1 MDGLSVGYEDMT
13 IQQLRDEAAA
23 MLAEVERREAE
34 DTARAAV
41 VEAVHAY
48 ADFRGITVLQAWRAL
63 VPEGVDVPDDPEPE
77 PIPDA
82 PEYKQ
87 PTGAH
92 DAYQAGDRVTFQ
104 GRVYEAVINAVV
116 WSPLAYPQ
124 AWKEVR

>member
-1 MDGLSVGYEDMT
+1 MFDDMT
-13 IQQLRDEAAA
+13 PDQIRQVIADAEAA
-23 MLAEVERREAE
+23 LAAREAV
-34 DTARAAV
+34 DTAVRAVEDAV
-41 VEAVHAY
+41 AAY
-48 ADFRGITVLQAWRAL
+48 AVAAGLTVLQAWRAL
-63 VPEGVDVPDDPEPE
+63 APEGVGVPDDPEPE
-77 PIPDA
+77 PTPDA

-104 GRVYEAVINAVV
+104 GRVYEAVINAVT

>member
-1 MDGLSVGYEDMT
+1 MTSFDDMT
-13 IQQLRDEAAA
+13 TDDLRAACEE
-23 MLAEVERREAE
+23 MRAEISRREAE
-34 DTARAAV
+34 VEARATVVAAV
-41 VEAVHAY
+41 EEY
-48 ADFRGITVLQAWRAL
+48 AALRGVSVLAAWRAL
-63 VPEGVDVPDDPEPE
+63 VPEGVQVPDEPEPE

-92 DAYQAGDRVTFQ
+92 DAYRVGDRVTFQ

>member
-1 MDGLSVGYEDMT
+1 MTDFGDMT
-13 IQQLRDEAAA
+13 TDDLRVAVEA
-23 MLAEVERREAE
+23 MLAEVARREAE
-34 DTARAAV
+34 AEARAVVVAAV
-41 VEAVHAY
+41 EGY
-48 ADFRGITVLQAWRAL
+48 AALRGVSVLAAWRAL
-63 VPEGVDVPDDPEPE
+63 VPEGVQVPDEPEPE

>member
-1 MDGLSVGYEDMT
+1 MDIDSLTVQELRDLIARAEALLELRSQVESARVAAVGAVEAYAVAAGLSV
-13 IQQLRDEAAA
+13 
-23 MLAEVERREAE
+23 AE
-34 DTARAAV
+34 
-41 VEAVHAY
+41 
-48 ADFRGITVLQAWRAL
+48 AWRAL
-63 VPEGVDVPDDPEPE
+63 APEGVQVPDDPEPA
-77 PIPDA
+77 PAPDA
-82 PEYKQ
+82 PAYVQ

>member
-1 MDGLSVGYEDMT
+1 MGYEDLT

-34 DTARAAV
+34 ANARAAV
-41 VEAVHAY
+41 DEAVQAY
-48 ADFRGITVLQAWRAL
+48 ADAQNLTVLQAWRAL
-63 VPEGVDVPDDPEPE
+63 APEGVQVPDDPEPE

-82 PEYKQ
+82 PEYVQ

-92 DAYQAGDRVTFQ
+92 DAYQVGDRVTFQ

-116 WSPLAYPQ
+116 WSPIAYPQ

>member
-1 MDGLSVGYEDMT
+1 MTDFDDMT
-13 IQQLRDEAAA
+13 TEELRAASEA
-23 MLAEVERREAE
+23 MLAEVARRDAEAE
-34 DTARAAV
+34 ARAAV
-41 VEAVHAY
+41 VDAVEGY
-48 ADFRGITVLQAWRAL
+48 AALRGVSVLAAWRAL
-63 VPEGVDVPDDPEPE
+63 VPEGVQVPDEPEPE

-92 DAYQAGDRVTFQ
+92 DAYQAGDRVTFH

>member
-1 MDGLSVGYEDMT
+1 MSYDDMT
-13 IQQLRDEAAA
+13 TTELRDAAA
-23 MLAEVERREAE
+23 GMLAEVARREAE
-34 DTARAAV
+34 ETARAAV
-41 VEAVHAY
+41 DDAVAAY
-48 ADFRGITVLQAWRAL
+48 ADAQGLTVLQAWRAL
-63 VPEGVDVPDDPEPE
+63 APEGVEVPDDPEPV
-77 PIPDA
+77 PVPDA
-82 PEYKQ
+82 PEYVQ

>member
-1 MDGLSVGYEDMT
+1 MPSFDDMT
-13 IQQLRDEAAA
+13 TDDLRAACEA
-23 MLAEVERREAE
+23 MLAEIGRRDAEAE
-34 DTARAAV
+34 ARATVVAAV
-41 VEAVHAY
+41 EGY
-48 ADFRGITVLQAWRAL
+48 AGLRGVSVLAAWRAL
-63 VPEGVDVPDDPEPE
+63 VPEGVQVPDDPGPA

-82 PEYKQ
+82 PAYVQ

-92 DAYQAGDRVTFQ
+92 DAYQAGERVTFQ

>member
-1 MDGLSVGYEDMT
+1 MTDFGDMT
-13 IQQLRDEAAA
+13 TEDLRATSEA
-23 MLAEVERREAE
+23 MLAEVARRESEAE
-34 DTARAAV
+34 ARAAV
-41 VEAVHAY
+41 VAAVQGY
-48 ADFRGITVLQAWRAL
+48 AALTGKTVLAAWRAL
-63 VPEGVDVPDDPEPE
+63 VPEGVQVPDEPEPE

-104 GRVYEAVINAVV
+104 GRVYEAVTNAVV

>member
-1 MDGLSVGYEDMT
+1 MTDFGDMT
-13 IQQLRDEAAA
+13 TEDLRAASEA
-23 MLAEVERREAE
+23 MLAEVARREAE
-34 DTARAAV
+34 DEARAAV
-41 VEAVHAY
+41 VAAVEGY
-48 ADFRGITVLQAWRAL
+48 AALTGKTVLAAWRAL
-63 VPEGVDVPDDPEPE
+63 VPEGVQVPDDPEPA

-82 PEYKQ
+82 PAYVQ

>member
-1 MDGLSVGYEDMT
+1 MSYDDMT
-13 IQQLRDEAAA
+13 TTELRDAAA
-23 MLAEVERREAE
+23 GMLAEVARREAE
-34 DTARAAV
+34 ETARAAV
-41 VEAVHAY
+41 DDAVAAY
-48 ADFRGITVLQAWRAL
+48 ADAQGLTVLQAWRAL
-63 VPEGVDVPDDPEPE
+63 APEGVEVPDDPEPV
-77 PIPDA
+77 PVPDA
-82 PEYKQ
+82 PAYVQ

>member
-1 MDGLSVGYEDMT
+1 MTDFDDMT
-13 IQQLRDEAAA
+13 TGELRAASEA
-23 MLAEVERREAE
+23 MLAEVARRESE
-34 DTARAAV
+34 SEARAAV
-41 VEAVHAY
+41 VAAVQGY
-48 ADFRGITVLQAWRAL
+48 AALTGKTVLAAWRAL
-63 VPEGVDVPDDPEPE
+63 VPEGVQVPDEPEPE

>member
-1 MDGLSVGYEDMT
+1 MTDFDDMT
-13 IQQLRDEAAA
+13 TEELRAASEA
-23 MLAEVERREAE
+23 MLAEVARREAE
-34 DTARAAV
+34 AEARAVVVAAV
-41 VEAVHAY
+41 EGY
-48 ADFRGITVLQAWRAL
+48 AALRGVSVLAAWRAL
-63 VPEGVDVPDDPEPE
+63 VPEGVQVPDEPEPE

>member
-1 MDGLSVGYEDMT
+1 MDLSHLSSAELSALIDDANAL
-13 IQQLRDEAAA
+13 IECRR
-23 MLAEVERREAE
+23 LAEEG
-34 DTARAAV
+34 RAAV
-41 VEAVHAY
+41 QEAVRAY
-48 ADFRGITVLQAWRAL
+48 AESQGLTVLQAWRDL
-63 VPEGVDVPDDPEPE
+63 VPEGVQVPDDPEPA
-77 PIPDA
+77 PAPDA
-82 PEYKQ
+82 PAYVQ

>member
-1 MDGLSVGYEDMT
+1 MTDFDDMT
-13 IQQLRDEAAA
+13 TEELRAASEA
-23 MLAEVERREAE
+23 MLAEVARREAE
-34 DTARAAV
+34 AEARAAV
-41 VEAVHAY
+41 VAAVEGY
-48 ADFRGITVLQAWRAL
+48 AALTGKTVLAAWRAL
-63 VPEGVDVPDDPEPE
+63 VPEGVQVPDEPEPE

>member
-1 MDGLSVGYEDMT
+1 MTDFGDMT
-13 IQQLRDEAAA
+13 TEELRAASEA
-23 MLAEVERREAE
+23 MLAEVARRDAEAE
-34 DTARAAV
+34 ARAAV
-41 VEAVHAY
+41 VAAVEGY
-48 ADFRGITVLQAWRAL
+48 AALRGVSVLAAWRAL
-63 VPEGVDVPDDPEPE
+63 VPEGVQVPDEPEPE

>member
-1 MDGLSVGYEDMT
+1 MTDFDDMT
-13 IQQLRDEAAA
+13 TEELRAASEA
-23 MLAEVERREAE
+23 MLAEVARREAE
-34 DTARAAV
+34 AEARAVVVAAV
-41 VEAVHAY
+41 EGY
-48 ADFRGITVLQAWRAL
+48 AALCGVSVLAAWRAL
-63 VPEGVDVPDDPEPE
+63 VPEGVQVPDDPEPE

>member
-1 MDGLSVGYEDMT
+1 MTDFGDMT
-13 IQQLRDEAAA
+13 TEELRAASEA
-23 MLAEVERREAE
+23 MLAEVARREAE
-34 DTARAAV
+34 AEARAAV
-41 VEAVHAY
+41 VAAVQGY
-48 ADFRGITVLQAWRAL
+48 AALTGKTVLAAWRAL
-63 VPEGVDVPDDPEPE
+63 VPEGVQVPDEPEPE